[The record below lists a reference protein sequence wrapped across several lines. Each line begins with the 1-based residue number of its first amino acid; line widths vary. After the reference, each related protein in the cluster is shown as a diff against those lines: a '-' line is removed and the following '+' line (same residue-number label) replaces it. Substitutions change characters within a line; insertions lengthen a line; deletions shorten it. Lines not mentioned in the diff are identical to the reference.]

1 MSSNIIDTIAW
12 WIPIKSIRIKF
23 RNATKK
29 KFNNF
34 IFNKIDFNYVNT
46 NNIELIPNKY
56 NEIFVPLIL
65 SNEKKYKKNRN
76 SELINKYLTGLK
88 GVEIGGSAGADF
100 GIDAIQV
107 NIVDA
112 NQEHNN
118 YYQQTNILGSGYN
131 QRTDIISC
139 GDVLPFQDNSIDFVF
154 SSHVLE
160 HFYDP
165 IKALKEWYRVI
176 KKDGYIAMIVPHKER
191 TFDKDRDRTTL
202 NELIERHNKVKNYKY
217 NVDER
222 GMHFS
227 VWITEDILELCK
239 YLNMN
244 VIEYL
249 DVDDAVGNGFAIII
263 KK

>member
-1 MSSNIIDTIAW
+1 M
-12 WIPIKSIRIKF
+12 
-23 RNATKK
+23 
-29 KFNNF
+29 
-34 IFNKIDFNYVNT
+34 
-46 NNIELIPNKY
+46 
-56 NEIFVPLIL
+56 
-65 SNEKKYKKNRN
+65 
-76 SELINKYLTGLK
+76 
-88 GVEIGGSAGADF
+88 
-100 GIDAIQV
+100 
-107 NIVDA
+107 VDA

-263 KK
+263 KKINHILIIKSYFIIFNSNNTRLFIQKYNKVYIYQKILIVSYIIKK